1 MSFCTPLAEQGD
13 RTERSWHPEREI
25 VVALLAAA
33 AALVAVTDAPAVTG
47 SAGADRGWAAAYAV
61 GLTVG
66 ASRSRRWTWLVLG
79 AAAALGTGGAVGV
92 AAGFVS
98 LGAAVLGA
106 GRARAIARIGAL
118 GGASAAVALLRWDTG
133 PVWMAAGA
141 AAAAMVIVLPALRL
155 MRGQRRLVPPW
166 VANAAAFA
174 VVGLVVWAG
183 AQAIETRT
191 RLDLAAGRL
200 DAAVTS
206 ASDGSTDDAAQKF
219 GLAAEAFDGART
231 AARSPALWPMRFV
244 PVIGPH
250 VRVAEAAGDSGSDV
264 ARAAATAARGA
275 AVDDLRLVD
284 GGLDLDVVTA
294 MHPLLAGLAAR
305 LAASLEAF
313 DEADNPWLLPSI
325 ADRLDQ
331 VTGRL
336 RSLGRGVEIGASATE
351 VLPDLLGG
359 RGPRTY
365 LVGFTTPAEARGLGG
380 FLANYAEIEADE
392 GQLRLV
398 RTGPISDWSDA
409 LPPDPSLRGL
419 DEYRSRYG
427 RLRPARFPGNVTA
440 SPSFPLVADALAQIY
455 PQTPGGRAVDG
466 VFLVDPEGL
475 AGILAVTGPVTVAGL
490 DQPLAAGEAAEFLLR
505 GQYDLAVGV
514 DQAERKQLLDDIVH
528 ATFESLTHAT
538 LPGPRTLGDTFGPLV
553 AAGRVRG
560 TTSAA
565 AAGPL
570 FSELG
575 LDAAF
580 PDPSGSDLLSVVTGN
595 RGQNKLDAYLHRAIT
610 YDVTYDPTSG
620 EAHALVE
627 VRLRNEPPDGE
638 LPYEVGYNPFG
649 LPLGTNA
656 TRLDVYSP
664 LALDEVTVDGN
675 PSPVAEAQEL
685 GLLVHGVVLDVPR
698 DGTAVVRF
706 ALSGTLPPGDRYRLV
721 LVPQPLANPDDV
733 TVRVQAPHGWRP
745 TFAAEPFVVDHRA
758 ATGSPRSGG
767 TARLD
772 VIFGH

>member
-1 MSFCTPLAEQGD
+1 VPARTSAAELRG
-13 RTERSWHPEREI
+13 RAEWSRRPEREL
-25 VVALLAAA
+25 VVVLLAAG
-33 AALVAVTDAPAVTG
+33 AALVAATDAPAVTG
-47 SAGADRGWAAAYAV
+47 SANVDRVWAATYAV
-61 GLTVG
+61 GLTIG
-66 ASRSRRWTWLVLG
+66 ASRSRRWTWLGLG

-92 AAGFVS
+92 AAGFVA
-98 LGAAVLGA
+98 LAAAVA
-106 GRARAIARIGAL
+106 GTARARAIGRIGAL
-118 GGASAAVALLRWDTG
+118 VGASAAVALLRWDAG
-133 PVWMAAGA
+133 PPWVAATAATA
-141 AAAAMVIVLPALRL
+141 AAVIVLPALGVTQGR
-155 MRGQRRLVPPW
+155 RRLPPW
-166 VANAAAFA
+166 LLSAAAFTA
-174 VVGLVVWAG
+174 VGMIAWSG
-183 AQAIETRT
+183 AEAIETRT

-200 DAAVTS
+200 DGAVAA
-206 ASDGSTDDAAQKF
+206 AADGRAGDAAQRF
-219 GLAAEAFDGART
+219 ELAAQAFGGARA
-231 AARSPALWPMRFV
+231 AARSPALWPLRFV

-250 VRVAEAAGDSGSDV
+250 IRVAETAGDAGREVSS
-264 ARAAATAARGA
+264 AAATAARGA
-275 AVDDLRLVD
+275 DVDVLRLVD
-284 GGLDLDVVTA
+284 GGLDLDVVAA
-294 MHPLLAGLAAR
+294 MHPLLADLASR
-305 LAASLEAF
+305 LASSLDAVGN
-313 DEADNPWLLPSI
+313 ADNPWLLPSVGH
-325 ADRLDQ
+325 RLDQ
-331 VTGRL
+331 VTSRL
-336 RSLGRGVEIGASATE
+336 RTLAHGADLGASATE

-359 RGPRTY
+359 HGSRTY

-398 RTGPISDWSDA
+398 RTGPISDLSDA

-466 VFLVDPEGL
+466 VFIVDPEGL
-475 AGILAVTGPVTVAGL
+475 AGILAVTGPVTVVGL
-490 DQPLAAGEAAEFLLR
+490 DHPLAADEAAEFLLR

-514 DQAERKQLLDDIVH
+514 DQADRKALLDDIVR
-528 ATFESLTHAT
+528 ATFEALTHAT

-560 TTSAA
+560 TTSSPAA
-565 AAGPL
+565 APL
-570 FSELG
+570 FAELG

-580 PDPSGSDLLSVVTGN
+580 PDPAGGDLLSVVTGN
-595 RGQNKLDAYLHRAIT
+595 RGQNKLDAYLHRAVA
-610 YDVTYDPTSG
+610 YDVTYDPASG
-620 EAHALVE
+620 ETHAVVE

-675 PSPVAEAQEL
+675 PAPVAETREL

-698 DGTAVVRF
+698 DGVAVVRF
-706 ALSGTLPPGDRYRLV
+706 SLSGALRPGDRYRLV

-733 TVRVQAPHGWRP
+733 TVRIQAPDGWRP
-745 TFAAEPFVVDHRA
+745 TSATEPLVADDRA
-758 ATGSPRSGG
+758 ATGSPLPNETS
-767 TARLD
+767 RLAAT
-772 VIFGH
+772 FGD